1 MIIPRLITQET
12 YNSTS
17 RSVRHLFSV
26 FTYRTECWDSIMLH
40 VKEAGIPNCD
50 WLEING
56 KQVFQTV
63 QHSRSRARWFEPPF
77 ENQWF
82 SCDLRQMH

>member
-1 MIIPRLITQET
+1 
-12 YNSTS
+12 
-17 RSVRHLFSV
+17 
-26 FTYRTECWDSIMLH
+26 MLH

-56 KQVFQTV
+56 KQVFQTA

>member
-12 YNSTS
+12 ELNITLCST
-17 RSVRHLFSV
+17 FV

-40 VKEAGIPNCD
+40 VKEACIPNCD